1 MILSDPHT
9 HTHPGYLGRENIIG
23 IVLKDQ
29 VFSRFYEHDA
39 PGYVPRCVHTYD
51 PRFQT
56 KSLFSVRNLSGDT
69 YPGSFHSTWNV
80 VADVCHVFF
89 NSVRKMS
96 GHSPLIKACHLEA
109 CWAYA
114 QRYQPPWLSRQ
125 WRKWVCVCVSDGP
138 NGWSGLKNF
147 GHQFFSSECIQ
158 ITRKLALEQAKTDAC
173 GYALKFSKIWSGLGL
188 RKSLFWPVRPG
199 CGTVE

>member
-56 KSLFSVRNLSGDT
+56 KSLFSVRNLSGT
-69 YPGSFHSTWNV
+69 QALFIPRG
-80 VADVCHVFF
+80 
-89 NSVRKMS
+89 M
-96 GHSPLIKACHLEA
+96 L
-109 CWAYA
+109 
-114 QRYQPPWLSRQ
+114 WLT
-125 WRKWVCVCVSDGP
+125 CVCF
-138 NGWSGLKNF
+138 L
-147 GHQFFSSECIQ
+147 Q
-158 ITRKLALEQAKTDAC
+158 
-173 GYALKFSKIWSGLGL
+173 L
-188 RKSLFWPVRPG
+188 RP
-199 CGTVE
+199 